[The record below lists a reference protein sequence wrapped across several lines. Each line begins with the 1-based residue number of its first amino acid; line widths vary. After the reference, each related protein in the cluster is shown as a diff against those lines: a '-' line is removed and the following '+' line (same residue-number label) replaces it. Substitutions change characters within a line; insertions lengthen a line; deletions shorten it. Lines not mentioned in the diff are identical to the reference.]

1 MSEGSS
7 RTCPHPDSSL
17 TSGICPAQ
25 SLCLGQSPHLLQ
37 GVAHVA
43 SSVTPCL
50 PLQLPNLP
58 DPSAHLSANLIFL
71 IIPCAH
77 LSGHLAVSQGW
88 EHPEN
93 RGFVCF
99 GHCCI
104 VGARTGLRCAGVQ
117 CLPAST
123 PTQPI
128 LGHREASTNGSLII
142 RLGLRQGCGWRGRC
156 GGPCFLRSWQGLPPS
171 RPCPGQAEPPL
182 RQAQEC
188 AQTDAQLPSLAAS
201 GWGLLHPH
209 PVRGMMPGWD
219 CEK

>member
-17 TSGICPAQ
+17 TSGTCPAQ

-58 DPSAHLSANLIFL
+58 DPAAHLSANLIFL

-104 VGARTGLRCAGVQ
+104 VGARTGLRCAEGSVPACQ
-117 CLPAST
+117 RPHTANSGAQSGLHKWELDHQTGSQTGLWLEGALWRAMFPPGAGRGCLPVCRA
-123 PTQPI
+123 
-128 LGHREASTNGSLII
+128 LAKL
-142 RLGLRQGCGWRGRC
+142 
-156 GGPCFLRSWQGLPPS
+156 S
-171 RPCPGQAEPPL
+171 RPLDKPRNVHIQTRSFPASLPL
-182 RQAQEC
+182 GG
-188 AQTDAQLPSLAAS
+188 AS
-201 GWGLLHPH
+201 CTHTQF
-209 PVRGMMPGWD
+209 R
-219 CEK
+219 E